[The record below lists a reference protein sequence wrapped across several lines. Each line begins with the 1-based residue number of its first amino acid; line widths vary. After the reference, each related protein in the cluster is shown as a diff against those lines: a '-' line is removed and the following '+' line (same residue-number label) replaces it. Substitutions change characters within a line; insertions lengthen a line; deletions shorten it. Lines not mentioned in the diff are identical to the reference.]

1 MIARDELLNTFRRI
15 ASEVAE
21 KEIPQPTETT
31 PISDLGIDSLG
42 MLEIVG
48 SMEREFK
55 IQIPDDQLVGISTVG
70 QLVDL
75 VQQRTDKVA

>member
-1 MIARDELLNTFRRI
+1 MIAREELFNAFRRI

-21 KEIPQPTETT
+21 KSIPSLTDKTV
-31 PISDLGIDSLG
+31 IADLGIDSLA

-48 SMEREFK
+48 SMEREFNLR
-55 IQIPDDQLVGISTVG
+55 IPDDQLVGIQTVA

-75 VQQRTDKVA
+75 VQKRM

>member
-1 MIARDELLNTFRRI
+1 MIAREELFNSFRKI

-21 KEIPQPTETT
+21 KDIPSLTDKTV
-31 PISDLGIDSLG
+31 IADLGIDSLA

-55 IQIPDDQLVGISTVG
+55 IRIPDDQLVGIQTVA

-75 VQQRTDKVA
+75 VQKRLPT

>member
-1 MIARDELLNTFRRI
+1 MSMRQEMLQTFQRI
-15 ASEVAE
+15 ASEIAE
-21 KEIPQPTETT
+21 REVTVPGEGT

-55 IQIPDDQLVGISTVG
+55 IRIPDDQLVGINTVG

-75 VQQRTDKVA
+75 VQKRIGQG